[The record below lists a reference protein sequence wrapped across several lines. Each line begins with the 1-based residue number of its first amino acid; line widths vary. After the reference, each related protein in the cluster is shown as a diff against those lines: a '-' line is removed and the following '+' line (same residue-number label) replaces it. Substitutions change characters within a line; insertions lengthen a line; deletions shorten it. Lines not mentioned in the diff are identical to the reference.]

1 MKEKLKKIIEPI
13 FGYGLVAIIIIAII
27 SVIAI
32 FGGAIMK
39 IFGFKYNSIG
49 SIILY
54 FIIITIVGFPV
65 DIFIQAFPKALVS
78 IGKIKENTGKVLF
91 VILDTIGT
99 CIVMAIVDYF
109 MKSVSATDLAILVVS
124 FITAIFSIDKK

>member
-65 DIFIQAFPKALVS
+65 DILIQAFPKALVS

-99 CIVMAIVDYF
+99 GIVMAIVDYF
-109 MKSVSATDLAILVVS
+109 MKSVSATDLAIFVVS
-124 FITAIFSIDKK
+124 FIMAIFSIDKK

>member
-1 MKEKLKKIIEPI
+1 MKEKLKRIIEPI
-13 FGYGLVAIIIIAII
+13 FGYGLVLIIIIAII

-54 FIIITIVGFPV
+54 FIIVTIVGFPI
-65 DIFIQAFPKALVS
+65 DILIQAFPKALVS
-78 IGKIKENTGKVLF
+78 IGKIKENTGKILF

-99 CIVMAIVDYF
+99 GIVMAIVDYF
-109 MKSVSATDLAILVVS
+109 MKSVSATDLAIFVVS
-124 FITAIFSIDKK
+124 FIMAIFSIDKK

>member
-39 IFGFKYNSIG
+39 IFGFKYKSIG

-78 IGKIKENTGKVLF
+78 IGRIKENTGKVLF

-99 CIVMAIVDYF
+99 GIVMAIVDYF

>member
-1 MKEKLKKIIEPI
+1 MKEKLKKIIEPV

-27 SVIAI
+27 SVISI

-65 DIFIQAFPKALVS
+65 DILIQAFPKALVS

-99 CIVMAIVDYF
+99 GIVMAIVDYF
-109 MKSVSATDLAILVVS
+109 MKSVSATDLAIFVVS
-124 FITAIFSIDKK
+124 FIMAIFSIDKK